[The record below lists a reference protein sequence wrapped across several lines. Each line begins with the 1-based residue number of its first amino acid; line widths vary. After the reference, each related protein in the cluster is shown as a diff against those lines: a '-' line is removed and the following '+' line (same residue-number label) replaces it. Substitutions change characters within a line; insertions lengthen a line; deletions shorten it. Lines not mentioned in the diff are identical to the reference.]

1 MRPPIT
7 LNVLTAIFVIASLML
22 LSQLLLIVAA
32 QDCCTPPENAGAR
45 FPQNAEVIVHLNTT
59 GLTSDEVKAITAG
72 FENWN
77 GTNNSGVKFTVKETK
92 NPPPPGANNT
102 IVAYFINEP
111 GTVEAALDMHSG
123 TTGIWGELKFWNR
136 IRSGTPSL
144 LEGFLRSTTRHEVG
158 HALGL
163 DNASDCLEGSTIMN
177 PSRQHETFIT
187 KCDIN
192 RVNSESAYPSPAPTL
207 TPGGGGGGLI
217 CQYDDTWCEDCV
229 PDDGL
234 EWQNCRNL
242 ESQWL
247 PNPYCRCLDPSPI
260 LVDVLGNGFDLSSR
274 ANGVMFDLNN
284 DGTKNQIPWTIA
296 LSDDG
301 WLCVDRDRNGTIDN
315 GAELFGNLTPQPE
328 PPAEEERNGFLALAE
343 HDKTAN
349 GGNGDGLITEADA
362 VFNSLRLWQ
371 DLNRNG
377 FSEPVELLSL
387 QAVGIKVLEL
397 EYKTSKYTDQF
408 GNQFRYRAKVKDSNQ
423 TQTGRWAWDVFLVAG
438 S

>member
-1 MRPPIT
+1 
-7 LNVLTAIFVIASLML
+7 
-22 LSQLLLIVAA
+22 
-32 QDCCTPPENAGAR
+32 
-45 FPQNAEVIVHLNTT
+45 
-59 GLTSDEVKAITAG
+59 
-72 FENWN
+72 
-77 GTNNSGVKFTVKETK
+77 
-92 NPPPPGANNT
+92 
-102 IVAYFINEP
+102 
-111 GTVEAALDMHSG
+111 
-123 TTGIWGELKFWNR
+123 
-136 IRSGTPSL
+136 
-144 LEGFLRSTTRHEVG
+144 
-158 HALGL
+158 
-163 DNASDCLEGSTIMN
+163 
-177 PSRQHETFIT
+177 
-187 KCDIN
+187 
-192 RVNSESAYPSPAPTL
+192 
-207 TPGGGGGGLI
+207 
-217 CQYDDTWCEDCV
+217 
-229 PDDGL
+229 
-234 EWQNCRNL
+234 
-242 ESQWL
+242 
-247 PNPYCRCLDPSPI
+247 
-260 LVDVLGNGFDLSSR
+260 VDVLGNGFDLSSR